1 MYYRR
6 FAVMTGFDRT
16 VKSSTNTRDEGK
28 LVVLDSSEVGGSGG
42 MVPCICVWAGGAG
55 RQ

>member
-16 VKSSTNTRDEGK
+16 VKSNTNARDVGK
-28 LVVLDSSEVGGSGG
+28 LVALDSNEVGS
-42 MVPCICVWAGGAG
+42 GAG
-55 RQ
+55 HSIRTRTMM